1 MDRYKIRLI
10 SKAKVI
16 RCSDYTIKDDIIYP
30 FEGDKELKPIA
41 LAVVKEIVWFT
52 FRNWNMSTEERVREL
67 EIRLRQ
73 LETVVK
79 SIKVL
84 LPQEVQDSVISF
96 CDNHKTLM
104 PF

>member
-1 MDRYKIRLI
+1 
-10 SKAKVI
+10 
-16 RCSDYTIKDDIIYP
+16 
-30 FEGDKELKPIA
+30 
-41 LAVVKEIVWFT
+41 
-52 FRNWNMSTEERVREL
+52 MSIEERVKEL

-96 CDNHKTLM
+96 CDTHKTLM